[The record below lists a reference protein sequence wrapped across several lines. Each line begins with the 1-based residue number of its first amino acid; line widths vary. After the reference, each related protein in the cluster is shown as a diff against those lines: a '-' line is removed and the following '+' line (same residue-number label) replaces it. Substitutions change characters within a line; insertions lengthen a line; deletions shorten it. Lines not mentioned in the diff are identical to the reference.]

1 MLAPRPQGCQGVAP
15 RGSGAHAERLWRP
28 VKIPTLTGMSKR
40 PTIADVAR
48 LAGVHKATA
57 SRALNPEADARVSAA
72 TVRRVRT
79 AAQELG
85 FTPNTAARSLRTNRS
100 FTVGVL
106 IPDLTNPLFPPMA
119 RGIEEVLTRRGYTA
133 LLANTDNDQAKER
146 TRFEALRGRQVDGFI
161 IATAQREH
169 ALLAEAQ
176 AQGVPA
182 VLLSRGTDP
191 PLFPLVAA
199 DDATGT
205 GLAVRHLLELGHRSL
220 AHLAGPQ
227 TLSTGAIRTRA
238 FQHAVQAAG
247 IAADRAP
254 VLVSEAYSVR
264 AGEQAARELL
274 DRHPGTT
281 AIVAGNDLIALG
293 ALHVLRERGLR
304 CPQDV
309 SLVGY
314 NDMQFADEFQ
324 PPLTTVHVPHLEL
337 GAEAAR
343 LLLEQLE
350 RPDGRAGAQVA
361 AAAKTVLLPVRLVVR
376 DSTAAPRA

>member
-1 MLAPRPQGCQGVAP
+1 
-15 RGSGAHAERLWRP
+15 
-28 VKIPTLTGMSKR
+28 MSKR

-57 SRALNPEADARVSAA
+57 SRALNPEAGGRVSAA

-79 AAQELG
+79 VAEELG

-106 IPDLTNPLFPPMA
+106 LPDLTNPLFPPMA

-146 TRFEALRGRQVDGFI
+146 TQFEALLGRQVDGFI
-161 IATAQREH
+161 VATAQREH
-169 ALLAEAQ
+169 SLLAESHAI
-176 AQGVPA
+176 GVPI
-182 VLLSRGTDP
+182 VLLSRGTD
-191 PLFPLVAA
+191 LAMFPLVAA
-199 DDATGT
+199 DDGAGVT
-205 GLAVRHLLELGHRSL
+205 LAVQHLLGLGHRAV

-227 TLSTGAIRTRA
+227 TLSTGTIRNRA
-238 FQHAVQAAG
+238 FRHAVEVAG
-247 IAADRAP
+247 IAPERAP
-254 VLVSEAYSVR
+254 VVVSGAYSVR
-264 AGEQAARELL
+264 AGEQGARELL
-274 DRHPGTT
+274 DRHPDTT
-281 AIVAGNDLIALG
+281 AILAGNDLIALG

-304 CPQDV
+304 CPEDI

-324 PPLTTVHVPHLEL
+324 PPLTTVHVPHQDL

-343 LLLEQLE
+343 LLLEQLDAPSGGGE
-350 RPDGRAGAQVA
+350 GASSAPV
-361 AAAKTVLLPVRLVVR
+361 AKTVLLPVRLVVR
-376 DSTAAPRA
+376 ASTAAPRHS